1 MMRLLLGV
9 SIWRCHA
16 LWPSL
21 SQIVCFLCLRLALY
35 FLSISTTFRGERLC
49 TLIIC
54 VYTSTLRFV
63 GVIVK
68 VKKKLF
74 SGPSSTG
81 WAKNRTCLSVDNS
94 AMVTVER
101 PVICQKFWNVV
112 DKESL
117 TCIANHLN
125 ILRLICVNL
134 HCPWN

>member
-1 MMRLLLGV
+1 V
-9 SIWRCHA
+9 HA
-16 LWPSL
+16 DY
-21 SQIVCFLCLRLALY
+21 LRLY
-35 FLSISTTFRGERLC
+35 
-49 TLIIC
+49 
-54 VYTSTLRFV
+54 VY
-63 GVIVK
+63 VK
-68 VKKKLF
+68 VRWSYRQSEKKLF

-134 HCPWN
+134 HCP